1 VDGGFHKK
9 LSDSPSSRP
18 AEMIKAVGPE
28 TLFVGSVLLKRVTKI
43 SDIGAPLWCRWLND
57 RSVTKYMGS
66 GGHWTPAR
74 LSLWFSARI
83 GSLRQDQHRHTRFY
97 AILLG
102 PTPVGT
108 LKLENVGRG
117 SCGNIGL
124 MVGEPNAWASGVAT
138 LALRAACRA
147 AKKAGCTSTWAG
159 IILENRASRRAFDEA
174 GFKEI
179 AVQAGADVLFLT
191 EKDLPAEISRRVYA
205 WAPRPPK
212 IAVMRRV

>member
-1 VDGGFHKK
+1 MIAK
-9 LSDSPSSRP
+9 R
-18 AEMIKAVGPE
+18 AEPITFGYV
-28 TLFVGSVLLKRVTKI
+28 SLKRVTKV
-43 SDIGAPLWCRWLND
+43 SDIGASLWCRWLND
-57 RSVTKYMGS
+57 KTTTRYMGS

-74 LSLWFSARI
+74 LSLWFSARVGPTTI
-83 GSLRQDQHRHTRFY
+83 LLHRHTRFY

-108 LKLENVGRG
+108 LKLENVTKG
-117 SCGNIGL
+117 SCANIGL
-124 MVGEPNAWASGVAT
+124 MVGEPKAWASGVAT

-147 AKKAGCTSTWAG
+147 AKKAGCMSTWAG
-159 IILENRASRRAFDEA
+159 IILENRASRRAFEEA